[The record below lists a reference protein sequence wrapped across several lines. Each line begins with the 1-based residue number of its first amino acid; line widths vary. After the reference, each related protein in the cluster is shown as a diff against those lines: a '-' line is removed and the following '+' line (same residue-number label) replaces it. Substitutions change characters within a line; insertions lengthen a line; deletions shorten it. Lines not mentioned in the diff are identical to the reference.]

1 MWEDIKEILLDLLKS
16 FRWYLLIIPFL
27 IIMYIWSRF
36 NPAAGVLPIFLILLL
51 VPFAPCI
58 LVLGSILSFLFDTGG
73 ERECKKHKR
82 KKEEKQRR
90 KQNRK

>member
-1 MWEDIKEILLDLLKS
+1 MWEDIKEILFDLLKS

-36 NPAAGVLPIFLILLL
+36 SPTSGLLL
-51 VPFAPCI
+51 ISISMCI
-58 LVLGSILSFLFDTGG
+58 LFFSPFIFAFGTILSFIFDTGD